1 MVLINGVLFLSIK
14 KIYFYLLAHLLTNSI
29 YKEMVL
35 NLENYTKFCQGA
47 FLIIVFVKKLIKK
60 G

>member
-1 MVLINGVLFLSIK
+1 MALINGVLFLSVK
-14 KIYFYLLAHLLTNSI
+14 KFFFYLLAHLLTNSI

-35 NLENYTKFCQGA
+35 NLQNYTKFCQGA
-47 FLIIVFVKKLIKK
+47 FLIIVFVKKLTKT